1 MRVDDLTVPNGYISE
16 KQIQPAQGKTEG
28 NILIMGGGPGSGK
41 NWALRNL
48 TDVHNRYKVFDVDNL
63 LEVSAKMDS
72 PKFKKS
78 FGEYI
83 KSKFDESISK
93 EMLGLLKS
101 DGVFGFLK
109 SPDRFVNEALRSYI
123 DDTGLY
129 KNVLY
134 NFFNSILDGVKP
146 NIAFNTTLRNIE
158 KVGRDLTFLKEIGYD
173 VDHNVDF
180 LFVLTTEDE
189 AIDNANK
196 RAASLRQVDKGFLL
210 DARDNFN
217 KNAIDIATNTS
228 PLSQYVRNLYIVF
241 NSKHNTEYYDN
252 GKVIKDFKYM
262 KLRLSDTNKVER
274 LKKMITGVYA

>member
-1 MRVDDLTVPNGYISE
+1 MRIDDLTTPNGYISE

-48 TDVHNRYKVFDVDNL
+48 TDVPNRYKVFDVDSL

-78 FGEYI
+78 FGKYI
-83 KSKFDESISK
+83 QSNFDEQIST
-93 EMLGLLKS
+93 ELLGLLDS

-123 DDTGLY
+123 SDSGLY
-129 KNVLY
+129 KNLLY

-146 NIAFNTTLRNIE
+146 NIAFNTTLRNMNTVE
-158 KVGRDLTFLKEIGYD
+158 KNLTLLKNIGYD
-173 VDHNVDF
+173 VDSNVDF

-196 RAASLRQVDKGFLL
+196 RAVNLRQVDQGFLL

-217 KNAIDIATNTS
+217 KNAISIATNSS
-228 PLSQYVRNLYIVF
+228 PLSSYVRNLYVVF
-241 NSKHNTEYYDN
+241 NSKHNTEYYDG

-262 KLRLSDTNKVER
+262 KLTLNDTDKVER